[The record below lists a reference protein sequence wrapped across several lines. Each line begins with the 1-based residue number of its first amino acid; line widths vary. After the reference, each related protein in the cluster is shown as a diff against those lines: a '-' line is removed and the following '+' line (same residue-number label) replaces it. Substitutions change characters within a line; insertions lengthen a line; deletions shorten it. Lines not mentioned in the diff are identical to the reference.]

1 MPTPFKVSSP
11 LPLEALVSELI
22 ETNSRNLN
30 QNSWQGW
37 AVRYKSKVIQVSDE
51 VIAHI
56 KAALIDTMGW
66 VEEEGLRNAWKTMFP
81 LTQES
86 RMTGYLDPDQDPDHL
101 A

>member
-1 MPTPFKVSSP
+1 MPTPFKANSP

-37 AVRYKSKVIQVSDE
+37 AIRYRGKVIQVSDE

-56 KAALIDTMGW
+56 KVTPMDTMGW
-66 VEEEGLRNAWKTMFP
+66 VEEGLKNAWKTMFP
-81 LTQES
+81 LT
-86 RMTGYLDPDQDPDHL
+86 
-101 A
+101 